1 MAVHDAYELYC
12 TTKFAELLAQYY
24 NTLMITIDTNT
35 LWEACSKWSIAYG
48 DRYAKIRWYYDW
60 KQLLI
65 KVLSQWLKTVF
76 GKTIS
81 FADLFKK
88 SQLLLYLLWL
98 VTSWS
103 RFEGYLW
110 HLYRQTGFLIF
121 WIEFATTE
129 HARVN
134 WIQPCAILCTKSLY
148 RHLRV
153 YGLSLNY
160 YNISLIHCQ
169 MTIPIYQ
176 I

>member
-1 MAVHDAYELYC
+1 M
-12 TTKFAELLAQYY
+12 
-24 NTLMITIDTNT
+24 
-35 LWEACSKWSIAYG
+35 
-48 DRYAKIRWYYDW
+48 
-60 KQLLI
+60 
-65 KVLSQWLKTVF
+65 LSQWLKTVF
-76 GKTIS
+76 GKKIS

-88 SQLLLYLLWL
+88 SQLLLHLLWL

-121 WIEFATTE
+121 WIEFAATE

-169 MTIPIYQ
+169 MTIPISCIKSSWSLWSNLWDIFHLLTSCKRNSTFKLILPHPRSVIFLYVVSKP
-176 I
+176 IVGRELSFMPCHGR